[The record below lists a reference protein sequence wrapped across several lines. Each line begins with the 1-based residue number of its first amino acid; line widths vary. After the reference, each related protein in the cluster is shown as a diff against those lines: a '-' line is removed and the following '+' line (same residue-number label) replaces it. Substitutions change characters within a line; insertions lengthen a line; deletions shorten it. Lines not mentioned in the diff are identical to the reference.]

1 MTNNGQLLTLL
12 TICPEACERNEA
24 DTRFV
29 SLPNLKVEVGANT
42 KVLDALL
49 AVTSHSGYVTRLFLS
64 EQITERPMIG
74 SMAANWTMHQ
84 ILGRNWW
91 TWSWRDVSES
101 LPWIQILHCHLRA
114 LK

>member
-1 MTNNGQLLTLL
+1 MTCDGQLSTLL

-24 DTRFV
+24 GYRFV
-29 SLPNLKVEVGANT
+29 SLPKLKVEVGSTT

-49 AVTSHSGYVTRLFLS
+49 AVTAHSGYATRLFLS
-64 EQITERPMIG
+64 EQIFERTSIG
-74 SMAANWTMHQ
+74 SMPANWTTHH
-84 ILGRNWW
+84 ILGKNWW

-101 LPWIQILHCHLRA
+101 LPWLHILNSHLKA